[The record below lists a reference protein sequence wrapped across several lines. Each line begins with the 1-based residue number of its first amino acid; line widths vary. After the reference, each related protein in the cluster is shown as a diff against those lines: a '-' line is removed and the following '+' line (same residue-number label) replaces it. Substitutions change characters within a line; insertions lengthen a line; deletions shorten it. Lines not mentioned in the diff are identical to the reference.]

1 MTFTEVIPALKD
13 SHGVMDLAK
22 VARRAPFLLG
32 SPMSLRILVVDDD
45 LRLYGLLSSYLS
57 ENNVV
62 TTHARDGLS
71 ALNMLP
77 SGSFDAVILDV
88 MMPGLD
94 GLSVLRKIR
103 ETSGVPVLML
113 TAKGDETDRVV
124 GLELGADDYMAKPF
138 SPRELLA
145 RVKAVL
151 RRGKPTEEGRW
162 LKMADVELNRISREV
177 LVAGERVD
185 LTGLEFDLLAALIQR
200 PGRVVSRTALLEH
213 AGRADTL
220 VNERAVDVHI
230 SHLRKKIGDQD
241 RPLRLI
247 QTVRGVGY
255 VMGRSES

>member
-1 MTFTEVIPALKD
+1 
-13 SHGVMDLAK
+13 
-22 VARRAPFLLG
+22 
-32 SPMSLRILVVDDD
+32 MSLRILIVDDD
-45 LRLYGLLSSYLS
+45 VRLYGLLASYLG
-57 ENNVV
+57 ENNVT
-62 TTHARDGLS
+62 TTHAPDGGT
-71 ALNMLP
+71 ALGLIP
-77 SGSFDAVILDV
+77 SGGFDAVILDI

-94 GLSVLRKIR
+94 GLSVLKKVR

-124 GLELGADDYMAKPF
+124 GLELGADDYMTKPF

-162 LKMADVELNRISREV
+162 LKMGDVELNRVSREV
-177 LVAGERVD
+177 LVGGERVE

-213 AGRADTL
+213 AGRTDTF

-230 SHLRKKIGDQD
+230 SHVRKKIGDQD
-241 RPLRLI
+241 RVPRLI

-255 VMGRSES
+255 VMGRAES